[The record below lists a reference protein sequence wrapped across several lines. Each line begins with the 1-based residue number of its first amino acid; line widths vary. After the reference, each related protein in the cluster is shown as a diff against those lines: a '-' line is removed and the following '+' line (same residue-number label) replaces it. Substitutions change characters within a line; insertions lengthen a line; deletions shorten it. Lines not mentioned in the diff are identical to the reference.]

1 MVQVYKLHKC
11 TGTSLANLRIEMYWY
26 KCYNIDTVRERLL
39 SGGKAKGSEV
49 MQPMT
54 NEQSKRLEELVK
66 ENAKLKAKV
75 KSLKKK
81 LKKKK

>member
-1 MVQVYKLHKC
+1 MV
-11 TGTSLANLRIEMYWY
+11 
-26 KCYNIDTVRERLL
+26 YNIITVRERIP
-39 SGGKAKGSEV
+39 SGGNTKGSEG

-54 NEQSKRLEELVK
+54 NEQSKRFEELVK

-75 KSLKKK
+75 KKLKKK